1 MEVVGEIKIMVKIM
15 RKAKKSRTSTRV
27 PNFGAVSRITTAPV
41 AIGNSMQGAK
51 AQVINLPGGNVRVV
65 GRDYAFT
72 AIGTGTA
79 VDWRPVGGFPLTPAC
94 FVSSTLRAYTQIYN
108 KFKFNKLICHYITS
122 SPTSSAGDVMF
133 QVNKNRVDPCANYDA
148 SSFLNYAL
156 SDPHTVIGPQWTNH
170 TCVITPSTPY
180 RTIDIGLSPD
190 LDYQSQGE
198 VFLYSKTPE
207 DTLDSPGYVV
217 IDYDITFGELS
228 VHPRAGVLPNPNLLY
243 FPYQL
248 ILNTGTSY
256 TTSQKLVLT
265 DGTLGLGNTTITKIT
280 STPNYRSGD
289 IYKFNIDLTAST
301 FSAATGSMTS
311 ATFMSELING
321 GTAALAITSGY
332 TLYMCVYSS
341 TAIQLY
347 ATITNAMTNTNPL
360 NAGATYTTNSG
371 TTYLIGSCSWVANI
385 KADNMQQL

>member
-72 AIGTGTA
+72 ALGTGSAT
-79 VDWRPVGGFPLTPAC
+79 DWRPVGGFPLTPAC

-180 RTIDIGLSPD
+180 RTIDIGMSPD
-190 LDYQSQGE
+190 IDYQSQGE

-207 DTLDSPGYVV
+207 DNLDSPGYVV

-228 VHPRAGVLPNPNLLY
+228 VHPRAGILPNPNLLY
-243 FPYQL
+243 FPYN
-248 ILNTGTSY
+248 IGVNAGGY
-256 TTSQKLVLT
+256 TVGQKLVFT
-265 DGTLGLGNTTITKIT
+265 DGTLGLGATTITKIT

-289 IYKFNIDLTAST
+289 VYKFNVDLTSST
-301 FSAATGSMTS
+301 FATTIGTWTS
-311 ATFMSELING
+311 LTMLSELING
-321 GTAALAITSGY
+321 ANAALAITSGY
-332 TLYMCVYSS
+332 TLYMVVYSS
-341 TAIQLY
+341 TAVQIY
-347 ATITNAMTNTNPL
+347 ATVANAMTNTNPL
-360 NAGATYTTNSG
+360 NAGAAVTVAAASSF
-371 TTYLIGSCSWVANI
+371 LIGSCSWIGNL